1 MFNFC
6 ITSALFAAI
15 VRERVY
21 KLGVDVAVIPGEPEE
36 AMDTS

>member
-1 MFNFC
+1 MDVHMC
-6 ITSALFAAI
+6 THVRAGV

-21 KLGVDVAVIPGEPEE
+21 KLGVHVTVAEGEPAE